1 MIVIKTKNDLRKQI
15 LVWKSENKTIGFC
28 PTMGTLHAGHLE
40 LVKQSKKDNDLTIVS
55 IFINPTQFNDPKD
68 FEAYPVQTDSDLSLC
83 KEEGV
88 DLVFLPTKEVMY
100 PEVSS
105 YIEMSAK
112 TLEENLCGKTRPGHF
127 NGVLQVVSKL
137 FNLVLPDRAYFG
149 LKDYQQYRIIQT
161 MAKELDFPLEVIG
174 VATKRESDGLAMSS
188 RNLRLSEKERDSAK
202 LIPRMWELCK
212 KLIHGGERD
221 LSTLKEI
228 LTDFLLT
235 DSNMKID
242 YLDFVDPISLQLV
255 SKLEGEVLIAIA
267 VFVGPVRLI
276 DNQMIEIS

>member
-1 MIVIKTKNDLRKQI
+1 MIVIRNKSDLRKQI
-15 LVWKSENKTIGFC
+15 QIWKSESKTLGFC
-28 PTMGTLHAGHLE
+28 PTMGTLHDGHLE

-83 KEEGV
+83 DEAGV

-100 PEVSS
+100 PEGSS
-105 YIEMSAK
+105 FIQMSAK
-112 TLEENLCGKTRPGHF
+112 ALEENLCGKTRPGHF

-137 FNLVLPDRAYFG
+137 FHLVLPDRAYFG
-149 LKDYQQYRIIQT
+149 LKDYQQYRIIQS
-161 MAKELDFPLEVIG
+161 MVKELDFPLEVLG
-174 VATKRESDGLAMSS
+174 VPTKREPDGLAMSS
-188 RNLRLSEKERDSAK
+188 RNLRLSPKERESAK

-212 KLIHGGERD
+212 KLISGGERE
-221 LSTLKEI
+221 LSILKEI

-235 DSNMKID
+235 ESNLKID

-276 DNQMIEIS
+276 DNQMIEIP